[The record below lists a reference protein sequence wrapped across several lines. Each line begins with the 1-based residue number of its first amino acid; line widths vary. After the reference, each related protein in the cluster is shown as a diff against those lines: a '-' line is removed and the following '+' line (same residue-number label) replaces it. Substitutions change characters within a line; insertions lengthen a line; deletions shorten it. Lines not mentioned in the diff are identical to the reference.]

1 MLQFVLQ
8 NAEGLRRYCRL
19 VALLSSCAMPLLLG
33 GCLVGKEKP
42 DSGLDVPQVYATKV
56 RNPDAALPTP
66 DWWRGFRDKQL
77 TSLIEES
84 LTSNLDVA
92 VAIARIVQ
100 ADASARIAGAPLLPA
115 VTGSANY
122 SRIRPSQTTG
132 SSGNLS
138 SSGASERNSYSA
150 SLSASYVLDFWG
162 QNRAALLAAQ
172 ETAVA
177 SRFDREV
184 VALTTV
190 VSVATAYFQVAAA
203 QERLRVA
210 RENLAAA
217 ERVLKVI
224 QDRVAVGTASALD
237 LSQQQSLVATQR
249 AAIPPLIQT
258 YRQNI
263 ATLALLIGRPPVRV
277 TVRSAGLF
285 GLAIPP
291 VTPGLPSD
299 LLTRRPD
306 IRETEAQLASTNA
319 SVESARAAFF
329 PTIQLTSQNGY
340 QSSILQNLVRPESAF
355 FNLAAGLTQ
364 PILDGYLL
372 QGQFDLARGR
382 QDEALQNYRKSVVSA
397 FTDVEK
403 ALVAVQQTA
412 EQERLQREVVRSS
425 RQAFQIAEQ
434 RLREG
439 TVDLVTVLQTQ
450 QTLFQALDNLAQVR
464 LARLLAVVSLF
475 QALGGGWNPPVDEQ
489 LSNR

>member
-1 MLQFVLQ
+1 LV
-8 NAEGLRRYCRL
+8 RYR
-19 VALLSSCAMPLLLG
+19 
-33 GCLVGKEKP
+33 
-42 DSGLDVPQVYATKV
+42 
-56 RNPDAALPTP
+56 PT
-66 DWWRGFRDKQL
+66 
-77 TSLIEES
+77 I
-84 LTSNLDVA
+84 
-92 VAIARIVQ
+92 
-100 ADASARIAGAPLLPA
+100 
-115 VTGSANY
+115 
-122 SRIRPSQTTG
+122 
-132 SSGNLS
+132 
-138 SSGASERNSYSA
+138 
-150 SLSASYVLDFWG
+150 
-162 QNRAALLAAQ
+162 
-172 ETAVA
+172 
-177 SRFDREV
+177 
-184 VALTTV
+184 TTV

-224 QDRVAVGTASALD
+224 QDLVAVGTASALD

-277 TVRSAGLF
+277 TVRSANLF
-285 GLAIPP
+285 GLALPQ

-372 QGQFDLARGR
+372 QGQYDLARGK

-397 FTDVEK
+397 FTDVDK

-475 QALGGGWNPPVDEQ
+475 QALGGGWNPPVEEQ